1 MLTRSLRPFHLFAW
15 NHHEARSRILAEDS
29 WGPPEAVQWPGTRAA
44 QSYPQAGPERGL
56 RLSFPHSDLYGI
68 LYVNVIIDNYRHTR
82 KEYWQFMSELIPCD
96 GIVEHN
102 KFWRHNFFL
111 E

>member
-1 MLTRSLRPFHLFAW
+1 MQTHPAKSR
-15 NHHEARSRILAEDS
+15 ARASRGGRASECGGACVDARASEKLHARAS
-29 WGPPEAVQWPGTRAA
+29 WG
-44 QSYPQAGPERGL
+44 
-56 RLSFPHSDLYGI
+56 LSFPHSDLYGI

-82 KEYWQFMSELIPCD
+82 KQYWQFMSELIPCD
-96 GIVEHN
+96 GIVEYN